1 MSIKTMLCYAKFHL
15 KQSPYVEEHEYITG
29 SFFFSPKKG
38 RPKKQKTSLT
48 LII

>member
-1 MSIKTMLCYAKFHL
+1 MSIKTMLCYVKFHF

-29 SFFFSPKKG
+29 SFLFFPKKG
-38 RPKKQKTSLT
+38 RPKNQKTSLT

>member
-1 MSIKTMLCYAKFHL
+1 MSIKTMLCYVKSHF
-15 KQSPYVEEHEYITG
+15 KQSTYVEEHKYMTG
-29 SFFFSPKKG
+29 SFLFFPKRG